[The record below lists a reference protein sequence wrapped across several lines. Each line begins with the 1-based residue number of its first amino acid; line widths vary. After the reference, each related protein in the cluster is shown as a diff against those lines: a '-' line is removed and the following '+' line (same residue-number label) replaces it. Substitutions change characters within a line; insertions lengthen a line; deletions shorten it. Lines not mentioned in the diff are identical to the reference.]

1 MSKSKTK
8 GSLDCSK
15 FKGKYIYSCR
25 INESCFHN
33 CLRGVM
39 PGVFPKATDYHKADR
54 PEVPNGLGVVFVL
67 GSVVYLFILTTYFH
81 YLDNFAWATDAL
93 TLAGC
98 ILFGGFLGLL
108 DDWIDLKWR
117 YKAFTPILACLPLI
131 ALREGDTVMATYIF
145 GKIDF
150 GIFFY
155 ILIIPAILA
164 VTTNTGNQLA
174 GLNGLETICPLIV
187 IVGLALVSLTEQGIL
202 LYTPILICLVLA
214 LFNYKGKI
222 FVGNTGTYALG
233 ITIAS
238 YAIIAN
244 NEQTLL
250 IAILPYIFNSSL
262 ILLNHIFFHRDA
274 RLILK
279 GDKLF
284 SHHRRSLQTLIAH
297 NGPMSEAR
305 IVQIIS
311 LIFLCS
317 TALAVLIFYAPHLS
331 RLW

>member
-1 MSKSKTK
+1 M
-8 GSLDCSK
+8 
-15 FKGKYIYSCR
+15 
-25 INESCFHN
+25 
-33 CLRGVM
+33 
-39 PGVFPKATDYHKADR
+39 FPKATDYHKLDK
-54 PEVPNGLGVVFVL
+54 PKVPNGLGVVFVL

-81 YLDNFAWATDAL
+81 SLDNSIWVDAL

-131 ALREGDTVMATYIF
+131 ALREGETMMATYIF

-155 ILIIPAILA
+155 IVIIPAILA
-164 VTTNTGNQLA
+164 VTTNTVNQLG

-202 LYTPILICLVLA
+202 LYTPILICLILA
-214 LFNYKGKI
+214 LFNYRGKI

-233 ITIAS
+233 ITMAS

-244 NEQTLL
+244 IEQTLL
-250 IAILPYIFNSSL
+250 VAILPYIFNSSL
-262 ILLNHIFFHRDA
+262 ILLNHIFFRRNA
-274 RLILK
+274 QIILQ
-279 GDKLF
+279 GNKLF
-284 SHHRRSLQTLIAH
+284 SRYRRSLPTLIAH
-297 NGPMSEAR
+297 NRPLSEAR
-305 IVQIIS
+305 IVQIIF

-317 TALAVLIFYAPHLS
+317 TVLSVLVFYAPQLS
-331 RLW
+331 QLQWG

>member
-1 MSKSKTK
+1 MQV
-8 GSLDCSK
+8 
-15 FKGKYIYSCR
+15 Y
-25 INESCFHN
+25 ESCPN
-33 CLRGVM
+33 KRPKGENLGM
-39 PGVFPKATDYHKADR
+39 FPKAIDRHKPDR
-54 PEVPNGLGVVFVL
+54 PKVPNGLGVVFVL
-67 GSVVYLFILTTYFH
+67 GSVVYLFMLTTYFH
-81 YLDNFAWATDAL
+81 YSDNSAWATDAL

-98 ILFGGFLGLL
+98 ILLGGFLGLL

-131 ALREGDTVMATYIF
+131 ALREGETVMATYIF

-155 ILIIPAILA
+155 IVIIPAILA
-164 VTTNTGNQLA
+164 VTTNTANQLA

-187 IVGLALVSLTEQGIL
+187 IVGLALVSPQTQSIL
-202 LYTPILICLVLA
+202 LYTPILICLILA
-214 LFNYKGKI
+214 WFNYKGKI

-233 ITIAS
+233 ITMAS

-244 NEQTLL
+244 IEQTLL

-274 RLILK
+274 RLTLQ
-279 GDKLF
+279 GNKLF
-284 SHHRRSLQTLIAH
+284 SHHRRSLQTLVAH
-297 NGPMSEAR
+297 NKPRSEAR

-317 TALAVLIFYAPHLS
+317 MALSVLVFYAPQLS
-331 RLW
+331 QLQWG